1 MRRNS
6 AGKEAYMLTSF
17 DQVREWIIDN
27 GFKRWILYKDS
38 LRKELIID
46 SAGFHVSDQSD
57 KIAMT
62 EKYLR
67 LSGGRAYAAGSAS
80 GSINDL
86 NVTTEIRLDDEQATS
101 GIGMQPN
108 IQPLNIGEIEDRV
121 RKQVRAEL
129 REAELSKREKDVAE
143 REKEFEEQRN
153 GVIGAIVGY
162 VAPYLPILKN
172 LQSAGSMLAGLDT
185 EEPVHAHKVQP
196 IIPKEETQEPE
207 TETIQEEEIFT
218 DAEDEELFDL
228 MKRFKAVEP
237 ENWLAMMR
245 KMVDMAE
252 KNDTTYQM
260 ARNFLIS

>member
-1 MRRNS
+1 MLNS
-6 AGKEAYMLTSF
+6 FE
-17 DQVREWIIDN
+17 QVKEWIIDN

-67 LSGGRAYAAGSAS
+67 LAGGRAYAAGSAS

-86 NVTTEIRLDDEQATS
+86 NVTTEIRLDDEQFGTS

-108 IQPLNIGEIEDRV
+108 IQPLNIGEIEDRI
-121 RKQVRAEL
+121 RRQLKAEIEIENL
-129 REAELSKREKDVAE
+129 KKREAEIERRE
-143 REKEFEEQRN
+143 REYDAEKQSAL
-153 GVIGAIVGY
+153 GAIVHY
-162 VAPYLPILKN
+162 FAPLGQRFLESKMMRN
-172 LQSAGSMLAGLDT
+172 VAGLDA
-185 EEPVHAHKVQP
+185 EEPVHARKVQP
-196 IIPKEETQEPE
+196 IIPSEETQEQE
-207 TETIQEEEIFT
+207 IQEEEIFT
-218 DAEDEELFDL
+218 DAESEELFDL

-237 ENWLAMMR
+237 ENWLSMMR

>member
-1 MRRNS
+1 MLNS
-6 AGKEAYMLTSF
+6 FE
-17 DQVREWIIDN
+17 QVKEWIIDN

-86 NVTTEIRLDDEQATS
+86 NVTTEIRLDDEQGTS

-108 IQPLNIGEIEDRV
+108 IQPLNIGEIEDRI
-121 RKQVRAEL
+121 RRQLKAEIEIENL
-129 REAELSKREKDVAE
+129 KKREAEIERRE
-143 REKEFEEQRN
+143 REYDAEKQSAL
-153 GVIGAIVGY
+153 GAIVHY
-162 VAPYLPILKN
+162 FAPLGQRFLESKMMRN
-172 LQSAGSMLAGLDT
+172 VAGLDA

-196 IIPKEETQEPE
+196 IIPTEETQEQE
-207 TETIQEEEIFT
+207 IQEEEIFT
-218 DAEDEELFDL
+218 DAESEELFDL

-237 ENWLAMMR
+237 ENWL
-245 KMVDMAE
+245 KMLRTVVTMAE
-252 KNDTTYQM
+252 SGDATYNM
-260 ARNFLIS
+260 AKGFLIK

>member
-1 MRRNS
+1 MLNS
-6 AGKEAYMLTSF
+6 FE
-17 DQVREWIIDN
+17 QVKEWIIDN

-67 LSGGRAYAAGSAS
+67 LAGGRAYAAGSAS

-86 NVTTEIRLDDEQATS
+86 NVTTEIRLDDEQFGTS

-108 IQPLNIGEIEDRV
+108 IQPLNIGEIEDRI
-121 RKQVRAEL
+121 RKQLKAEIEIENL
-129 REAELSKREKDVAE
+129 KKREAEIERRE
-143 REKEFEEQRN
+143 REYDAEKQSAL
-153 GVIGAIVGY
+153 GAIVHYFAPLGQRFLESKMMRN
-162 VAPYLPILKN
+162 VAGID
-172 LQSAGSMLAGLDT
+172 AD
-185 EEPVHAHKVQP
+185 EPVHARKVQP
-196 IIPKEETQEPE
+196 IIPEEETQEQE
-207 TETIQEEEIFT
+207 IQEEEIFT
-218 DAEDEELFDL
+218 DAESEELFDL

>member
-1 MRRNS
+1 
-6 AGKEAYMLTSF
+6 MLNSF
-17 DQVREWIIDN
+17 DQVKEWINDN
-27 GFKRWILYKDS
+27 GFKRWILYRDS

-108 IQPLNIGEIEDRV
+108 IQPLNIGEIEDRI
-121 RKQVRAEL
+121 RKQLRAEIA
-129 REAELSKREKDVAE
+129 AENYEKEKKQLEEDK
-143 REKEFEEQRN
+143 KEFEEQRN

-172 LQSAGSMLAGLDT
+172 LQSSGRMVAGLDA

-196 IIPKEETQEPE
+196 IIPSEETQEQE
-207 TETIQEEEIFT
+207 AETIQEEEVFT
-218 DAEDEELFDL
+218 DAESEELFDL
-228 MKRFKAVEP
+228 MKRFKAAEP
-237 ENWLAMMR
+237 ENWL
-245 KMVDMAE
+245 KMIRTVVEMAE
-252 KNDTTYQM
+252 KGDATYNM
-260 ARNFLIS
+260 AKSFLIK